1 MNIVS
6 GLPAV
11 DRYLSSGYLAVRGM
25 SSRFAAAVVGATL
38 RIQSENGIS
47 GHVAEI
53 GTFEGRFFVAL
64 AHAINQGERA
74 IGIDHF
80 EWPDAGVIDR
90 FRRNLSQHGPKDERT
105 IVLKADSRL
114 LKPDELLGKAPGKRI
129 RFFHIDGEHT
139 PDHLSKD
146 LALAHATLDPRGIIC
161 LDDMLHPGYPILAL
175 TVDAYL
181 KAHAEMRVFCVID
194 REDIVAAAKYM
205 ICGVE
210 HVDLYS
216 EALRRTFPQY
226 VWLLGADFGN
236 YHALV
241 LAPEPK
247 LADIG

>member
-1 MNIVS
+1 MLIQS

-11 DRYLSSGYLAVRGM
+11 DRYLSDSYLSVRGM

-38 RIQSENGIS
+38 RIQSANGIS

-64 AHAINQGERA
+64 CHAINQDERA

-80 EWPDAGVIDR
+80 TWPNDGVIDR
-90 FRRNLSQHGPKDERT
+90 FKANLAKHGPQDGRA
-105 IVLKADSRL
+105 IVIKADSRL
-114 LKPDELLGKAPGKRI
+114 LKPADLLEKAPGKRI

-146 LALAHATLDPRGIIC
+146 LALAHATLDPLGIIC
-161 LDDMLHPGYPILAL
+161 LDDMLHPAYPILAL

-181 KAHAEMRVFCVID
+181 KAHPEMRVACVID
-194 REDIVAAAKYM
+194 REDIVAAAKFM
-205 ICGVE
+205 ICRE
-210 HVDLYS
+210 ENVDFYAT
-216 EALRRTFPQY
+216 ALRQTFPQHT
-226 VWLLGADFGN
+226 WLLGADFGD

-247 LADIG
+247 LAEIG

>member
-1 MNIVS
+1 MSPVS

-11 DRYLSSGYLAVRGM
+11 DRYLSSGYLSVRGM

-64 AHAINQGERA
+64 AHAIEQGERA

-90 FRRNLSQHGPKDERT
+90 FKRNLAQYGPADDRA

-139 PDHLSKD
+139 PEHLSKD

-181 KAHAEMRVFCVID
+181 KAHSEMRVFCVID

-210 HVDLYS
+210 YADLYS
-216 EALRRTFPQY
+216 EALRRTFPQH
-226 VWLLGADFGN
+226 VWLLGADFRS